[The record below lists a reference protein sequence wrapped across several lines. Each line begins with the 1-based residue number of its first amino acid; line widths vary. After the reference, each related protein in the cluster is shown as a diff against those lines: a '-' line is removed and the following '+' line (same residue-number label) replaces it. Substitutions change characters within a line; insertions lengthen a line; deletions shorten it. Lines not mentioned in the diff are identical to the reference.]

1 MRVGI
6 WGHGRHTLTE
16 NWERLVWGNKEQ
28 QRLGTLPMMV
38 LAALNEGLAQIES
51 FGFGTGASHT
61 ADGRPEAVA
70 MKELLLN
77 RCDQLKG
84 FDRIRNHPQLRGREG
99 WGRLHR
105 LIDTAVTDT
114 VSKNTAEEIS
124 QASKL
129 FNAQYINKVVAVANG
144 SHAPRCIAEQVA
156 AMHTGIIPLGQRWL
170 VVADEMLYE
179 GSKPHST
186 LVIEEWHRG
195 TNPCSPFSMP
205 DVLRQIFELPQ
216 DMWPKALKQ
225 VQSVFEQ
232 LKP

>member
-1 MRVGI
+1 MGI
-6 WGHGRHTLTE
+6 WGHGRHTQTE
-16 NWERLVWGNKEQ
+16 NWERLVWGDQKQ
-28 QRLGTLPMMV
+28 QRMGTLPMMV
-38 LAALNEGLAQIES
+38 LVALNEGLAQVET

-70 MKELLLN
+70 MKELLMS
-77 RCDQLKG
+77 RRSQLG
-84 FDRIRNHPQLRGREG
+84 QFARIKNHPQLKSGAG

-105 LIDTAVTDT
+105 LIDTAATDT
-114 VSKNTAEEIS
+114 VSRDTAEEIS

-129 FNAQYINKVVAVANG
+129 FNAQHITKVVAVTNG
-144 SHAPRCIAEQVA
+144 SHAPRCMAEQVT
-156 AMHTGIIPLGQRWL
+156 AMHTGIIPLSQRWL

-179 GSKPHST
+179 GSRPHST

-195 TNPCSPFSMP
+195 ANPCSPFSMP
-205 DVLRQIFELPQ
+205 DVLRQIFGLPQ
-216 DMWPKALKQ
+216 DMWPKALDQ